1 MRAVTRHFWDEE
13 GNEDGS
19 NRDIPP
25 FDNDPRTDEDIKQ
38 EVYDRWERGEQDDY
52 DPDDR

>member
-1 MRAVTRHFWDEE
+1 MDWRDQ

-25 FDNDPRTDEDIKQ
+25 FDNDPRTDEEIKQ
-38 EVYDRWERGEQDDY
+38 AVYDRMRDGDD
-52 DPDDR
+52 DHPDDWEE